1 MESQCI
7 REGFLL
13 TSSDYLMYGHFLAL
27 VSVFHRTLTLPQQ
40 RQRECLSL
48 AVQTV
53 NEFVS
58 LCQLAPSHPASLA
71 ETALQGHHQAGQR
84 QGATCSHFCSLCFF
98 GSGCWR
104 LICVLWV
111 RGERSTVR

>member
-1 MESQCI
+1 MGGREETESQCI

-13 TSSDYLMYGHFLAL
+13 TSSDSLMYGHFLAL

-71 ETALQGHHQAGQR
+71 ETHCRGIIRLGSDKGPPALIFVPFVSLV
-84 QGATCSHFCSLCFF
+84 QGA
-98 GSGCWR
+98 GD
-104 LICVLWV
+104 
-111 RGERSTVR
+111 